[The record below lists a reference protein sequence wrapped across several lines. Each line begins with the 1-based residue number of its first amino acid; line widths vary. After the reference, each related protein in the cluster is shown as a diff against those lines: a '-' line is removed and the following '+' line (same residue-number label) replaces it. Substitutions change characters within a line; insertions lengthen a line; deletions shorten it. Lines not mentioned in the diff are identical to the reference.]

1 MVKSLDEFCVRMG
14 EYPICD
20 LMPAG
25 VKSVQ
30 ASEKRRAIGFGREGE
45 EISRNPKDILLEQL
59 GLRRAIGFGR
69 EDELIKNGPS
79 ENAHA
84 AGFGKESESP
94 ATPPKLRPVLG
105 FRAVSK
111 AKEHT
116 R

>member
-30 ASEKRRAIGFGREGE
+30 ASEKRRAIGFGRE
-45 EISRNPKDILLEQL
+45 
-59 GLRRAIGFGR
+59 
-69 EDELIKNGPS
+69 DELIKNGPS

-94 ATPPKLRPVLG
+94 ATPPKRRPVLG